1 MYAAGAVARK
11 GVASRKR
18 RTLHEVRSVAAMGAP
33 TVRPATLDDVDLLV
47 AWHADPE
54 VSRYW
59 DGETFT
65 VDEMRARLA
74 RADVD
79 GWIVQD
85 GDDPVG
91 YLQSWWED
99 GEPRRGGLDGFLVP
113 EARGRGVMP
122 AAARSLARRLL
133 ATGWADV
140 TVDPYAWNDAAVRAW
155 RRAGFVEVSRHPPDD
170 GHTAEWVLMRFV
182 P

>member
-1 MYAAGAVARK
+1 MR
-11 GVASRKR
+11 
-18 RTLHEVRSVAAMGAP
+18 AP

-74 RADVD
+74 RPDVD
-79 GWIVQD
+79 SWIVQD

-91 YLQSWWED
+91 YLQSWRED

-113 EARGRGVMP
+113 RARGRGVMP

-133 ATGWADV
+133 AAGWAEV
-140 TVDPYAWNDAAVRAW
+140 TVDPYAWNGAAVRAW
-155 RRAGFVEVSRHPPDD
+155 GEGGLRRGLAAPARRRSHRRVGAHALRAVNRCLAPRPGTRPSCLPSFPAAQRD
-170 GHTAEWVLMRFV
+170 
-182 P
+182 